1 MKPLNLNDT
10 ERMARVGRLTVLK
23 SERRKSAEK
32 LRDAMVAII
41 NDTHRSTDY
50 DQIIEL
56 VSYMKSLDEL
66 KSGEDSLPP
75 IK

>member
-32 LRDAMVAII
+32 LRDAMVVLI
-41 NDTHRSTDY
+41 NGTNQRTDY
-50 DQIIEL
+50 EAITQL
-56 VSYMKSLDEL
+56 VSDMKELDEL
-66 KSGEDSLPP
+66 IAKEEQ
-75 IK
+75 

>member
-32 LRDAMVAII
+32 LRDAMVVLI
-41 NDTHRSTDY
+41 NGTNQRTDY
-50 DQIIEL
+50 EAITQL
-56 VSYMKSLDEL
+56 VSDMKELDEL
-66 KSGEDSLPP
+66 IAKEE
-75 IK
+75 I